1 MAAPTLQLADDKRPV
16 RRTPDRR
23 PPVRR
28 RTAAGLIL
36 ALACLAAPPTAL
48 AAAAAGVDVIPKPLL
63 ATAGGGARVRIGQAT
78 PIVVG
83 PGDPDGL
90 RVAHYLAA
98 LALKSRGLR
107 LDPTVAIHPPSRS
120 PAILVRRS
128 QGGQGGEAYRLDIG
142 DRRVTLSAAT
152 KAGLFYAAVT
162 LWQIITAQA
171 GRGAVETSAL
181 HIEDSPRFAWRGLL
195 IDSARHLQSPGQIE
209 RLIDWMALHK
219 LNVLE
224 WHLTDDQGWRLEVPR
239 YPRLT
244 TVGAWRVPA
253 FVGSSLGDTGA
264 GARVRYGG
272 FYTRAQ
278 VRRIVAYASA
288 RNVTIVPEI
297 EMPGHVTSLLLA
309 YPKLSAGPPPPA
321 GAQSDWGVFPYA
333 LGIDE
338 PVFDFLGVVLGEVMD
353 LFPSH
358 FIAVGG
364 DEVVGQALLGSRAV
378 QARMKALGLADAAA
392 VHAYFL
398 GRVGR
403 ILAARGRRL
412 IGWDEILE
420 GGGLPVVDAVL
431 SWRGAQT
438 AVAAVNS
445 GHDVV
450 LAVSPTLYFDH
461 RQSDLVDEPPGRGDV
476 ISLADVYAFD
486 PQLPPPL
493 AAQPAVPATPTPAGR
508 VLGLEGALWTEHI
521 ATFSSLEAM
530 AFPRA
535 AAVAELGWSAPSDH
549 DWRDFLAR
557 LPAEYARFRA
567 VGLDEDQSAVA
578 VKASAQLDGPDGVSV
593 ALSNQAG
600 FGDIRFTV
608 DGGAVGPSSTLY
620 AAPMKAP
627 LPSQV
632 TAAAFDKDRRISP
645 IRDDR
650 LDALSVRRK
659 VSQELQGCTNKVTL
673 NLQPPAD
680 PGVERPTYLVDI
692 MNPCW
697 IWPGADLGG
706 VRKLSVGVGRLPF
719 NFQIG
724 ADREKILLHAP
735 ATRDGE
741 LEVHVDGCAGP
752 LLAILPLTPA
762 LAHRGP
768 ATLTSSIPAE
778 SGRHDLCFFFTARK
792 LDPMWILG
800 FVQLGA
806 PAAGLAAAH

>member
-1 MAAPTLQLADDKRPV
+1 
-16 RRTPDRR
+16 
-23 PPVRR
+23 
-28 RTAAGLIL
+28 
-36 ALACLAAPPTAL
+36 
-48 AAAAAGVDVIPKPLL
+48 LL
-63 ATAGGGARVRIGQAT
+63 VTAGGGAPVLIGQAT

-83 PGDPDGL
+83 PGDADGL
-90 RVAHYLAA
+90 VVARYLAA

-107 LDPTVAIHPPSRS
+107 LVPTVIHPPLGG
-120 PAILVRRS
+120 PAILVERS
-128 QGGQGGEAYRLDIG
+128 RGGPGDEAYRLDIG
-142 DRRVTLSAAT
+142 DRQVTLSAAT
-152 KAGLFYAAVT
+152 KGGLFYAAVT
-162 LWQIITAQA
+162 LWQIMTSQP
-171 GRGAVETSAL
+171 GRGAVEASAV

-195 IDSARHLQSPGQIE
+195 VDSARHLQSPDQIE

-219 LNVLE
+219 LNVLQ

-244 TVGAWRVPA
+244 TIGAWRAPA
-253 FVGSSLGDTGA
+253 FVGPPPGDPRA

-288 RNVTIVPEI
+288 RNVTIVPEV

-309 YPKLSAGPPPPA
+309 YPKLSAGPPPSA
-321 GAQSDWGVFPYA
+321 SIQSDWGIFPYA

-338 PVFDFLGVVLGEVMD
+338 PVFGFLDVVLDEVMD
-353 LFPSH
+353 LFPSR

-364 DEVVGQALLGSRAV
+364 DEVVGQAWLESPAV

-398 GRVGR
+398 SRVGR

-420 GGGLPVVDAVL
+420 GGGLPAGDAVL
-431 SWRGAQT
+431 SWRGAQP
-438 AVAAVNS
+438 AVVAVNS

-476 ISLADVYAFD
+476 ITLADVYAFD
-486 PQLPPPL
+486 PQLPPPV
-493 AAQPAVPATPTPAGR
+493 AAEPTMPAPAPSGR

-521 ATFSSLEAM
+521 ATFSNLAAM

-557 LPAEYARFRA
+557 MPAEYARFRA
-567 VGLDEDQSAVA
+567 VGLDEEESAVA
-578 VKASAQLDGPDGVSV
+578 VKASTELDGPGGVSV

-600 FGDIRFTV
+600 FGDIRFTL
-608 DGGAVGPSSTLY
+608 DGGAVGPSSALY
-620 AAPMKAP
+620 AAPLKASIP
-627 LPSQV
+627 GQV
-632 TAAAFDKDRRISP
+632 NAATFQKDQRISP
-645 IRDDR
+645 ILDDR
-650 LDALSVRRK
+650 LDALSLRRK
-659 VSQELQGCTNKVTL
+659 VSQELQGCTNKLTL
-673 NLQPPAD
+673 NLRAPAD
-680 PGVERPTYLVDI
+680 PGAETPSYLVDI

-741 LEVHVDGCAGP
+741 LEVHLDGCAGSP
-752 LLAILPLTPA
+752 LAILPLAPA
-762 LAHRGP
+762 LADRGP
-768 ATLTSSIPAE
+768 VALTSSIPAQ

-792 LDPMWILG
+792 LDPMWVLG

-806 PAAGLAAAH
+806 PAAGPAAAR